1 MFLLTEVQEAIP
13 VKSIDIIT
21 IIPIVISVISLVISI
36 VVGLQNWWSERFKLD
51 FEMVK
56 WFGCNGGGNPIF
68 VWLYVTNY
76 SKIPC
81 SILEITIENQRHEQS
96 VIGYGNGKKK
106 LISTITKSSRDI
118 YSLSYPIKI
127 EPYTSIGGYFHIVS
141 DAGFFAYEED
151 NVKFTIRTSRGTI
164 TKRIFMDYG
173 KNIYRVLQNK
183 EVPKNERMRRSDG
196 SEIIFLNDY
205 NIEWDYECI

>member
-1 MFLLTEVQEAIP
+1 MFLLSEVQEAIQ

-21 IIPIVISVISLVISI
+21 IIPIIISI
-36 VVGLQNWWSERFKLD
+36 VSLIISIGVGLRNWWSERFKLD

-56 WFGCNGGGNPIF
+56 WFGCGNGGEPIF

-76 SKIPC
+76 SKLPC
-81 SILEITIENQRHEQS
+81 SILEIIIENERNGQR
-96 VIGYGNGKKK
+96 VIGYGNGNKK
-106 LISTITKSSRDI
+106 LISTITKNSRDKKESREI
-118 YSLSYPIKI
+118 YSLSYPIGI
-127 EPYTSIGGYFHIVS
+127 EAYKTIGGYFHIVS

-151 NVKFTIRTSRGTI
+151 NVKLTIRTSRGTI

-183 EVPKNERMRRSDG
+183 EVPKNERVRRSDG
-196 SEIIFLNDY
+196 SEIKFINNSD
-205 NIEWDYECI
+205 IE